1 MIATFL
7 LNFLLAAV
15 GLTVI
20 VAPLA
25 VYALR
30 ELAPASQ
37 RPGRPV
43 LATGGGW
50 R

>member
-1 MIATFL
+1 MIVVLLNLLLATF
-7 LNFLLAAV
+7 
-15 GLTVI
+15 GLVAL

-25 VYALR
+25 VHVTR

-37 RPGRPV
+37 PRGSFA
-43 LATGGGW
+43 LAGGW

>member
-7 LNFLLAAV
+7 LNFVLAVV

-25 VYALR
+25 VYGLR

-37 RPGRPV
+37 PRPV
-43 LATGGGW
+43 FAPGGGW
-50 R
+50 

>member
-7 LNFLLAAV
+7 FNFVLAAV
-15 GLTVI
+15 GLSVI

-25 VYALR
+25 MYALA

-37 RPGRPV
+37 PRRRSLLLAGGR
-43 LATGGGW
+43 

>member
-1 MIATFL
+1 MIVVAL
-7 LNFLLAAV
+7 LHLLLAAV
-15 GLTVI
+15 GLTLI

-25 VYALR
+25 AYVQR

-37 RPGRPV
+37 PRGSFA
-43 LATGGGW
+43 LAGGGW

>member
-7 LNFLLAAV
+7 FNFVLAAV

-25 VYALR
+25 VYGMR

-37 RPGRPV
+37 PRGSFV
-43 LATGGGW
+43 LAGGW

>member
-7 LNFLLAAV
+7 FNFVIAAV
-15 GLTVI
+15 GLAVI

-25 VYALR
+25 VYGLR

-37 RPGRPV
+37 PRPV
-43 LATGGGW
+43 FAPAGGGW
-50 R
+50 S

>member
-1 MIATFL
+1 VIAVL
-7 LNFLLAAV
+7 MNLLLAAF
-15 GLTVI
+15 GLASI

-25 VYALR
+25 VYVMR

-37 RPGRPV
+37 PRRAFV
-43 LATGGGW
+43 LAGGGW

>member
-7 LNFLLAAV
+7 LHLVLV
-15 GLTVI
+15 VTVLPLI

-25 VYALR
+25 VYGLR
-30 ELAPASQ
+30 ELAPTMQPPRSFT
-37 RPGRPV
+37 
-43 LATGGGW
+43 LAGGGW